1 MKKLVLLFFFFGL
14 FNHSQITDISDSDW
28 YRSGN
33 FLLKELAKGKNS
45 DVKGSPYLNN
55 KYENGKIMFSN
66 GNTYS
71 AAIRLNIGNQK
82 FEIQNKNT
90 KEIVEL
96 NLDETAKVLLSG
108 RTYSTHSLNINGSRI
123 IALLDECNI
132 EGDYKLY
139 YYAKKNIEIPKK
151 MNTPAPASGF
161 EKSELPEW
169 KDFSS
174 YYISYNGNYYQLPTS
189 HKKMSSM
196 KIFTDIDYKN
206 YRKKNKLNLK
216 DRESLIAFVNYLN
229 NNK

>member
-1 MKKLVLLFFFFGL
+1 M
-14 FNHSQITDISDSDW
+14 
-28 YRSGN
+28 
-33 FLLKELAKGKNS
+33 
-45 DVKGSPYLNN
+45 
-55 KYENGKIMFSN
+55 
-66 GNTYS
+66 
-71 AAIRLNIGNQK
+71 
-82 FEIQNKNT
+82 
-90 KEIVEL
+90 

-174 YYISYNGNYYQLPTS
+174 YYISYNGTIINYQLLT
-189 HKKMSSM
+189 KKCQ
-196 KIFTDIDYKN
+196 
-206 YRKKNKLNLK
+206 
-216 DRESLIAFVNYLN
+216 V
-229 NNK
+229 

>member
-14 FNHSQITDISDSDW
+14 VSHSQITDISDSDW

-55 KYENGKIMFSN
+55 KYENGKIIFSN

-82 FEIQNKNT
+82 FEIQNKKT

-108 RTYSTHSLNINGSRI
+108 RI
-123 IALLDECNI
+123 ITLRDECNI
-132 EGDYKLY
+132 KGDFKLY
-139 YYAKKNIEIPKK
+139 YYAKKNIEVPKK
-151 MNTPAPASGF
+151 MNTPAPASGT

-174 YYISYNGNYYQLPTS
+174 YYISYNGKYYQLPTS